1 MLLSADDVVI
11 VATPD
16 LACLRNAK
24 NLVDLIRQA
33 RPNDAP
39 PKLVLNQTGVPG
51 RPEIPAKEFS
61 AALGIEPT
69 LVLPFD
75 PKTFGQASNNGQML
89 HEVGAKSKAA
99 EGMGQPG
106 PGARAAADAPPAP
119 KPKSLM
125 QKLLKKG

>member
-1 MLLSADDVVI
+1 MDLPHAGTAGSAACLLSADDVVI

-39 PKLVLNQTGVPG
+39 PKLVLNQRACPV

-69 LVLPFD
+69 LVLPLRSED
-75 PKTFGQASNNGQML
+75 LRAGQQQRPDAAR
-89 HEVGAKSKAA
+89 VGPSRS
-99 EGMGQPG
+99 GGGLWVSSP
-106 PGARAAADAPPAP
+106 R
-119 KPKSLM
+119 S
-125 QKLLKKG
+125 